1 MLREKYIRFNGSN
14 NKKEDLM
21 DIKELGTLYQKIRS
35 GEATEMEKAQYEI
48 GIRTSCMDERILR
61 SLVERGE
68 LPTDLKSE

>member
-1 MLREKYIRFNGSN
+1 MNT
-14 NKKEDLM
+14 
-21 DIKELGTLYQKIRS
+21 KELGTLYQKIRS

-61 SLVERGE
+61 NLVERGE